1 MGYLDYDNELHAE
14 SIIQD
19 DSNFK
24 QVENMLAYNKD
35 VEYMKRQFPEP
46 LQAIQIVIDDEC
58 DQLEYSG
65 SVMFDE
71 FPDKTHLGMI
81 VDKILLRLTPS
92 ENDNEDNGELKSA
105 SLDIETTTTRSYCP
119 DDAMLDCEEEMV
131 EATEL
136 QASGWGAWGPPPPP
150 KPWGPPPRP
159 CFGPLCPIANRRC
172 GSGRWCPP
180 VPFAHYDNKGNPN
193 WMRHLVENMLFN
205 EMNYRRSRYRNHH
218 F

>member
-14 SIIQD
+14 SIFQD
-19 DSNFK
+19 DNNFK
-24 QVENMLAYNKD
+24 QVENLLAYNKD
-35 VEYMKRQFPEP
+35 VEYMKRQFPNP
-46 LQAIQIVIDDEC
+46 LQIIQVVIDDEC

-81 VDKILLRLTPS
+81 VDKIMLRLTS
-92 ENDNEDNGELKSA
+92 SDDEEGEIQSA
-105 SLDIETTTTRSYCP
+105 SLNTETTATSFYCP
-119 DDAMLDCEEEMV
+119 DDAMLDCEDEMV

-136 QASGWGAWGPPPPP
+136 QATGWGPR
-150 KPWGPPPRP
+150 PWGPPSGP
-159 CFGPLCPIANRRC
+159 CFGPLCPVANRRC
-172 GSGRWCPP
+172 GGGRWCPP
-180 VPFAHYDNKGNPN
+180 VPFAHYDNRGNPN